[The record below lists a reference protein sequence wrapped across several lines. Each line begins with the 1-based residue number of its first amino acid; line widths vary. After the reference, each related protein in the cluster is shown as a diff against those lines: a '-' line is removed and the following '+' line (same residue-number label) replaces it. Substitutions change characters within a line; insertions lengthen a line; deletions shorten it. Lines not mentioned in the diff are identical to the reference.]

1 MTGRRTAA
9 SAVALAALL
18 LLTACTGGNDGLVE
32 QYQQGGDKGY
42 ISGDGT
48 VQEIAPADR
57 GDAVAFTGTAVDG
70 STVTSTDYAGDV
82 LVLNFWYAGCGP
94 CRAEASTLED
104 TYQQVSPQG
113 ARFLGVNIYD
123 GPEQA
128 TAFEQTYGITYPS
141 LIAKEDADLKLA
153 FIDWTPLQ
161 SVPITLV
168 LDKQGR
174 VAARFIG
181 QIESG
186 SILRTVVDD
195 VLAETS

>member
-1 MTGRRTAA
+1 MGRRIWT
-9 SAVALAALL
+9 ALAAAALAVGL
-18 LLTACTGGNDGLVE
+18 AACTSANDGLVD
-32 QYQQGGDKGY
+32 QYQQGGGQGF
-42 ISGDGT
+42 ISGDGR
-48 VQEIAPADR
+48 VQEIAPDDR
-57 GDAVAFTGTAVDG
+57 QGAVEFSGTAVDG
-70 STVTSTDYAGDV
+70 STVTSADFDDTV

-104 TYQQVSPQG
+104 TYQKVSPKG

-128 TAFEQTYGITYPS
+128 TSFENTYGITYPS
-141 LIAKEDADLKLA
+141 LLAKEDADLKLA
-153 FIDWTPLQ
+153 FADWTPLQ

-168 LDKQGR
+168 LDHEGR
-174 VAARFIG
+174 VAARFVG

-195 VLAETS
+195 VLAEKS

>member
-70 STVTSTDYAGDV
+70 STVTSTDYADHDLPWDPV
-82 LVLNFWYAGCGP
+82 
-94 CRAEASTLED
+94 
-104 TYQQVSPQG
+104 
-113 ARFLGVNIYD
+113 YD
-123 GPEQA
+123 ETVEHSA
-128 TAFEQTYGITYPS
+128 
-141 LIAKEDADLKLA
+141 
-153 FIDWTPLQ
+153 PL
-161 SVPITLV
+161 
-168 LDKQGR
+168 
-174 VAARFIG
+174 
-181 QIESG
+181 
-186 SILRTVVDD
+186 
-195 VLAETS
+195 

>member
-1 MTGRRTAA
+1 MGRRIWTGIA
-9 SAVALAALL
+9 AVALAAT
-18 LLTACTGGNDGLVE
+18 LTACTSANDGLVE
-32 QYQQGGDKGY
+32 QYQQGGGQGF
-42 ISGDGT
+42 ISGDGR
-48 VQEIAPADR
+48 VQEIAPDDR
-57 GDAVAFTGTAVDG
+57 QGAVEFSGTAVDG
-70 STVTSTDYAGDV
+70 STVTSADFDDTV

-104 TYQQVSPQG
+104 TYQKVSPKG

-128 TAFEQTYGITYPS
+128 TSFENTYGITYPS
-141 LIAKEDADLKLA
+141 LLAKEDADLKLA
-153 FIDWTPLQ
+153 FADWTPLQ

-168 LDKQGR
+168 LDHEGR
-174 VAARFIG
+174 VAARFVG

-195 VLAETS
+195 VLAEKS

>member
-18 LLTACTGGNDGLVE
+18 LTACIGGNDGLVE

-94 CRAEASTLED
+94 CRAEAPTLES
-104 TYQQVSPQG
+104 TFQEVEPAG
-113 ARFLGVNIYD
+113 AQFLGVKRH
-123 GPEQA
+123 
-128 TAFEQTYGITYPS
+128 
-141 LIAKEDADLKLA
+141 LLA
-153 FIDWTPLQ
+153 H
-161 SVPITLV
+161 
-168 LDKQGR
+168 R
-174 VAARFIG
+174 ERRRA
-181 QIESG
+181 
-186 SILRTVVDD
+186 VVD
-195 VLAETS
+195 AESEKRHAVDGSRRLRGVANARGREAIIAPAPGRSGTRRRRSASPRRARRSSTCRTPNS

>member
-1 MTGRRTAA
+1 MGRRIWTGIA
-9 SAVALAALL
+9 AVALAAT
-18 LLTACTGGNDGLVE
+18 LTACTSANDGLVD
-32 QYQQGGDKGY
+32 QYRQGDGQGF
-42 ISGDGT
+42 ISGDGR
-48 VQEIAPADR
+48 VQEIAPDDR
-57 GDAVAFTGTAVDG
+57 QGAVEFSGTAVDG
-70 STVTSTDYAGDV
+70 STVTSADFDDTV

-104 TYQQVSPQG
+104 TYQKVSPKG

-128 TAFEQTYGITYPS
+128 TAFEKTYGITYPS

-153 FIDWTPLQ
+153 FADWTPLQ

-168 LDKQGR
+168 LDREGR
-174 VAARFIG
+174 VAARFVG

-195 VLAETS
+195 VLDEKS